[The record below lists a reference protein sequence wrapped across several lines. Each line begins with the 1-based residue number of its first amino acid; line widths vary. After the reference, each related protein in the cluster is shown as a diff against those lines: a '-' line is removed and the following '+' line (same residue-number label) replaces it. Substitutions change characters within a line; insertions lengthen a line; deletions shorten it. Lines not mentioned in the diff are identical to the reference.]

1 MKKAYSIATLT
12 FLAITLIVSCA
23 KKSTPASTTTS
34 SESSVVSKTVIN
46 ENDITAGHQIFE
58 QNCDKCH
65 RLFSPNEFKEKRWVR
80 ILDEMAPK
88 AKLNVNEKQKVL
100 AYVVANAKK

>member
-1 MKKAYSIATLT
+1 MKKAYFNTALTL
-12 FLAITLIVSCA
+12 LAITLVVSCA
-23 KKSTPASTTTS
+23 KKSTPAATSTS
-34 SESSVVSKTVIN
+34 NESSVVSKTVIN

-58 QNCDKCH
+58 QNCNKCH

-80 ILDEMAPK
+80 IIDEMAPK
-88 AKLNVNEKQKVL
+88 AKLNDNEKQKVL